1 MRVHHLGHHATYT
14 EKLNVILATL
24 REDPTTKVT
33 RCGSPMIEARP
44 TTVNSSF
51 LQVLAKS
58 GVDALIRNMDSV
70 PAALRTGLRNNGGG
84 FVNHEFFWSIMAER
98 HRGSPDAVRR
108 PWPSDR
114 AESRNFEPALSVL
127 RATAAADNPPEVCLR
142 RCKDG
147 SAHSRHSNRRSQRSA
162 VDASRTATVE
172 LA

>member
-1 MRVHHLGHHATYT
+1 
-14 EKLNVILATL
+14 
-24 REDPTTKVT
+24 VT
-33 RCGSPMIEARP
+33 GGYASCHNASCHCDVASCHYASCHECEL
-44 TTVNSSF
+44 VF

-70 PAALRTGLRNNGGG
+70 PASLRTGLRNNGGG

-98 HRGSPDAVRR
+98 HRGSPDSVGRLGHPTLPNR
-108 PWPSDR
+108 GTL
-114 AESRNFEPALSVL
+114 EPALSVL

-142 RCKDG
+142 RCKDS

-162 VDASRTATVE
+162 VHASRTAAVE